1 MYLVANI
8 DPNICGATSCTLC
21 TQFCP
26 EANTIQYDLAR
37 KTAFV
42 SVDRCKGCAQCVW
55 VCDNMAKHHAIKMV
69 MIDQLPEEFANK
81 LTKNM
86 SYEQENLKPSP
97 INK

>member
-1 MYLVANI
+1 
-8 DPNICGATSCTLC
+8 
-21 TQFCP
+21 
-26 EANTIQYDLAR
+26 
-37 KTAFV
+37 
-42 SVDRCKGCAQCVW
+42 
-55 VCDNMAKHHAIKMV
+55 MAKHHAIKMI

>member
-1 MYLVANI
+1 MYLVASI
-8 DPNICGATSCTLC
+8 DPTICGATSCTLC

-26 EANTIQYDLAR
+26 EANTIQYDKER

-55 VCDNMAKHHAIKMV
+55 VCDTMAKHHAIKMI

-86 SYEQENLKPSP
+86 SYEQEDLKPSP
-97 INK
+97 INR